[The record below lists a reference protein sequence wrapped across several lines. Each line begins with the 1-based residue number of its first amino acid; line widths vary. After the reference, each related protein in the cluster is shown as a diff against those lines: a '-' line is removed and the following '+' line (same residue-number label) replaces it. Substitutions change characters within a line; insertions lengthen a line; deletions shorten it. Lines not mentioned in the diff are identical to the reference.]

1 MFDVQKQNFKKSF
14 LPYKTKHSFQTLCIS
29 SNNSKVLS
37 KKKWAKKTLRPMLF
51 FEVKIWGQTFDLEK
65 VILVE
70 RSIKVYKKLTK
81 FHDWQCWN
89 YINISKNKK
98 VTAILIFGVGLEAE
112 NFEGPYL
119 GIRRSWQPQILVLG
133 VSFKP

>member
-1 MFDVQKQNFKKSF
+1 M
-14 LPYKTKHSFQTLCIS
+14 
-29 SNNSKVLS
+29 
-37 KKKWAKKTLRPMLF
+37 RPMLF

-70 RSIKVYKKLTK
+70 RWIIVYKKLMK
-81 FHDWQCWN
+81 FHDRQCWN
-89 YINISKNKK
+89 YINITKNKK
-98 VTAILIFGVGLEAE
+98 VTAVLIFGVGLEAE

-133 VSFKP
+133 VSYKP